1 MNDMNAPMT
10 PEMQQALMAQQQQTQ
25 QAPMMPQQQDA
36 VAPNADDIAQAK
48 KMLGLDVLEDSMK
61 YDKSVASTLQ
71 TFPELTKDVIESEL
85 VKIEAKDPVLAKQI
99 RTSDEGMKMFARGIM
114 PTIKPATK
122 PDSVT
127 DDSTSSADG
136 GVDADLETK
145 VKKGTATK
153 LEVGKYIGQFKTSA
167 KK

>member
-1 MNDMNAPMT
+1 MT
-10 PEMQQALMAQQQQTQ
+10 PEMQQALMAG
-25 QAPMMPQQQDA
+25 QAPMMQQPQAPMMQPQMPMQPE
-36 VAPNADDIAQAK
+36 VSAPNEDDIAQAK

-71 TFPELTKDVIESEL
+71 TFPELTKDVIEAEL
-85 VKIEAKDPVLAKQI
+85 VKIEEKDPVLAKQI
-99 RTSDEGMKMFARGIM
+99 RTSEEGMKMFARGIM
-114 PTIKPATK
+114 PSIKPNAK

-127 DDSTSSADG
+127 DDSSSSAQG

-145 VKKGTATK
+145 VKQGTATK
-153 LEVGKYIGQFKTSA
+153 VEVGKYIGQFKSSP